1 VAAEFLASADRQTFR
16 PRPCD
21 VGSMH
26 VALEVDDID
35 SVVESCRAHGVLPV
49 GLVQTLEEEPA
60 PGARLIYLHVPDGV
74 TIELIQP
81 PKLQGEASPS

>member
-49 GLVQTLEEEPA
+49 GPVQTLEEEPA